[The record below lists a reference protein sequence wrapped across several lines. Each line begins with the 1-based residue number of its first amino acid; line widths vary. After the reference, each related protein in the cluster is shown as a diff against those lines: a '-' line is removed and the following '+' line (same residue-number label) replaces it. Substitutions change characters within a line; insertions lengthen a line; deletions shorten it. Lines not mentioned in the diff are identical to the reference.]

1 MTDRPSRSSARG
13 FTLVE
18 MAVVLLIL
26 AILAG
31 GLTAGL
37 SAQVARRNEAE
48 TDAVLDEARDALLG
62 YALRRGTLPCP
73 AKSGSDGAE
82 DRESLTTCRGNRL
95 NGLLPWAE
103 LGISGL
109 DAWGRRLHY
118 AVAPDYVKAITLDSA
133 GKLDIRTRNSAGTE
147 LTLTTAIGAAP
158 ALVLSH
164 GPNGLGGIDADG
176 NALAAPPA
184 GSDEARNATAGSTL
198 FYARSLSENSDAAGG
213 AFDDRVV
220 WVSPYLI
227 ANRLA
232 SAGRLP

>member
-1 MTDRPSRSSARG
+1 MIDRPSRPGARG

-31 GLTAGL
+31 GLTVGL
-37 SAQVARRNEAE
+37 SAQVARRNEAA
-48 TDAVLDEARDALLG
+48 TDAALEEARDALLG

-82 DRESLTTCRGNRL
+82 DRDNATTCRGNRF

-103 LGISGL
+103 LGVSGL
-109 DAWGRRLHY
+109 DAWGHRLRY
-118 AVAPDYVKAITLDSA
+118 AVAPGYAGTITLNAA
-133 GKLDIRTRNSAGTE
+133 GAIDVRTRNSAGTE
-147 LTLTTAIGAAP
+147 LTLTTGIGAAP

-164 GPNGLGGIDADG
+164 GPNGLGGTDADG
-176 NALAAPPA
+176 NTLALPSA
-184 GSDEARNATAGSTL
+184 GSDEARNATPGSTL
-198 FYARSLSENSDAAGG
+198 FYARSLSENPDTAGG
-213 AFDDRVV
+213 AFDDRVL
-220 WVSPYLI
+220 WLSPYLI